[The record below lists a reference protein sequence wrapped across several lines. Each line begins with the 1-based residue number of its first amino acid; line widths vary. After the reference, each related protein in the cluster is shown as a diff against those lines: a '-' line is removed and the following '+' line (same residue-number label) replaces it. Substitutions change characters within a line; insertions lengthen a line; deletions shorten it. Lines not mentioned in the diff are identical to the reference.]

1 MKLRDFR
8 ELVQDAGFRVFCGS
22 YCIDISN
29 GRTPCASV
37 SLCNYAD
44 SWVNTQSIDN
54 EATRAQLISL
64 VSEFANTPLADRY
77 RKVIAKHKNGSYVR
91 QLTVVMMGRPALEI
105 EMTNDIR
112 EANDSISACECDW
125 LDDFFGDKISYVEE
139 Y

>member
-8 ELVQDAGFRVFCGS
+8 ELVQDAGFRVFCGQ

-64 VSEFANTPLADRY
+64 VSEFANTPLTDRY
-77 RKVIAKHKNGSYVR
+77 KKVIARHKNGSYVKR
-91 QLTVVMMGRPALEI
+91 LNVVMMGEPALEI
-105 EMTNDIR
+105 EMTNDISG
-112 EANDSISACECDW
+112 ANDGISARERDW
-125 LDDFFGDKISYVEE
+125 LDDFFGDKISYIEE

>member
-8 ELVQDAGFRVFCGS
+8 ELVQDAGFRVFCGQ

-44 SWVNTQSIDN
+44 SWVNTQSIDD

-64 VSEFANTPLADRY
+64 VSEFANTPLNDRNE
-77 RKVIAKHKNGSYVR
+77 KVIAKHKNGSYVKEVT
-91 QLTVVMMGRPALEI
+91 LLMTGKPALKVET
-105 EMTNDIR
+105 TNDYN
-112 EANDSISACECDW
+112 EANDGISGREREW
-125 LDDFFGDKISYVEE
+125 LNDFFGDKIYYIEE